1 MAHKHLDCVTSTGPL
16 SGILARLPRSKT
28 YDIEQVLVTSRDI
41 QHYHHLPFS
50 RKVSCKLGNLHL
62 EIPELESKICVSAH
76 LFFLRFLLNIWTLTI
91 HPAPLLYANFCA
103 SAHWFRKSS
112 VALNCTGSPHSPN
125 HRGLSPSAASAC
137 TRFKSSHIFC

>member
-76 LFFLRFLLNIWTLTI
+76 LFFLRFFIEHLDTHDPSCPFTI
-91 HPAPLLYANFCA
+91 RQFLRVSPLVQEIVCSIELHWKSPFPKPQGAVSKRGISLY
-103 SAHWFRKSS
+103 
-112 VALNCTGSPHSPN
+112 T
-125 HRGLSPSAASAC
+125 
-137 TRFKSSHIFC
+137 IQI